1 MERHPTA
8 AIAPYS
14 TTPIAALQAGNPRTI
29 ARRPSSDAGLRGL
42 PRAMQRRTGLFARV
56 RPSASVN
63 PGKFHV
69 VDNGGYVDH
78 PRRAGRRILEAD
90 IIHPTDLRPST
101 TEITMGEAIE
111 ELAHFVAGT
120 PWEAIPEVVREHAK
134 LVLLDTLGVILAG
147 SIQSEVAD
155 VRARL
160 TATGGRGAT
169 VYAPGSPTTD
179 PRTAALLNGLAG
191 RSIELC
197 EGHRYVSCQ
206 GAVQVLPTAL
216 ASAEWL
222 ERSGR
227 ETLAALIFGYEV
239 AARLGAGL
247 TSRPLAHQNGQAP
260 LLGAVGAGARL
271 RGLNRDQTSLALR
284 IGAILLL
291 TPAYTNAVAGATALN
306 VAGGMSG
313 FAGTLAPELAL
324 AGVAAQPNAIEES
337 LGQLVGDGFRPEAV
351 TQELGQ
357 RWEIHRNYFRLRA
370 CCNPIYAALD
380 ALEEILA
387 DLRPHPDSIARIE
400 VATYRFAANMREPD
414 PVNYFAAKYSLPH
427 AAAALVLR
435 GNAGYHA
442 FTEEAV
448 RDPAIAAFR
457 RRVDVREDPALNAH
471 VPRLK
476 PARVTVTFTDGRKET
491 RSRESARGDF
501 QNPYGEGEVRA
512 KFRELA
518 RVVLSPAGVARLES
532 LVDRLDD
539 LPRLSDLV
547 VALREDPG
555 A

>member
-1 MERHPTA
+1 M
-8 AIAPYS
+8 
-14 TTPIAALQAGNPRTI
+14 
-29 ARRPSSDAGLRGL
+29 
-42 PRAMQRRTGLFARV
+42 
-56 RPSASVN
+56 
-63 PGKFHV
+63 GK
-69 VDNGGYVDH
+69 
-78 PRRAGRRILEAD
+78 
-90 IIHPTDLRPST
+90 
-101 TEITMGEAIE
+101 AIE

-120 PWEAIPEVVREHAK
+120 RWEAIPEAVREHAK
-134 LVLLDTLGVILAG
+134 LVLLDTLGVTLAG
-147 SIQSEVAD
+147 SVQPDVAG

-169 VYAPGSPTTD
+169 AYAPGWPTTD

-227 ETLAALIFGYEV
+227 ETLAALVFGYEV

-247 TSRPLAHQNGQAP
+247 TARPLAHQNGQAP
-260 LLGAVGAGARL
+260 LLGAVAAGARL
-271 RGLNRDQTSLALR
+271 RRLDGDQTSLALR
-284 IGAILLL
+284 IGAILVL
-291 TPAYTNAVAGATALN
+291 TPGYTNAVAGATALN

-313 FAGTLAPELAL
+313 FAGALAPELAL

-337 LGQLVGDGFRPEAV
+337 LGLLVGDGFRPEAV
-351 TQELGQ
+351 TEELGQ
-357 RWEIHRNYFRLRA
+357 RWEIARNYFRLRA

-380 ALEEILA
+380 ALEDIVT
-387 DLRPHPDSIARIE
+387 DLRPDPASIERID
-400 VATYRFAANMREPD
+400 VATYRFAANMRAQD
-414 PVNYFAAKYSLPH
+414 PANYFAAKYSLPH

-442 FTEEAV
+442 FTDEVV

-457 RRVDVREDPALNAH
+457 RRVTVREDPDLSAH

-476 PARVTVTFTDGRKET
+476 PARVTVTFTDGRQVT
-491 RSRESARGDF
+491 RLCESARGDY
-501 QNPYGEGEVRA
+501 QDPYGDGELRS

-518 RVVLSPAGVARLES
+518 GLVLSPAGVTQVET
-532 LVDRLDD
+532 LVDRLDA
-539 LPRLSDLV
+539 LPRLGDLV
-547 VALREDPG
+547 DVLRADRG

>member
-1 MERHPTA
+1 M
-8 AIAPYS
+8 
-14 TTPIAALQAGNPRTI
+14 
-29 ARRPSSDAGLRGL
+29 
-42 PRAMQRRTGLFARV
+42 
-56 RPSASVN
+56 
-63 PGKFHV
+63 GK
-69 VDNGGYVDH
+69 
-78 PRRAGRRILEAD
+78 
-90 IIHPTDLRPST
+90 
-101 TEITMGEAIE
+101 AIE

-120 PWEAIPEVVREHAK
+120 RWEAIPEAVREHAK
-134 LVLLDTLGVILAG
+134 LVLLDTLGVTLAG
-147 SIQSEVAD
+147 SVQPDVAG

-169 VYAPGSPTTD
+169 VYAPGWPTTD

-222 ERSGR
+222 EQSGR
-227 ETLAALIFGYEV
+227 ETLAALVFGYEV

-247 TSRPLAHQNGQAP
+247 TARPLAHQNGQAP
-260 LLGAVGAGARL
+260 LLGAVAAGARL
-271 RGLNRDQTSLALR
+271 RRLDGDQTSLALR
-284 IGAILLL
+284 IGAILVL
-291 TPAYTNAVAGATALN
+291 TPGYTNAVAGATALN

-313 FAGTLAPELAL
+313 FAGALAPELAL
-324 AGVAAQPNAIEES
+324 AGVAAQPNAIEEA

-351 TQELGQ
+351 TEELGQ
-357 RWEIHRNYFRLRA
+357 RWEIARNYFRLRA

-380 ALEEILA
+380 ALEDIVA
-387 DLRPHPDSIARIE
+387 DLRPDPASIERID
-400 VATYRFAANMREPD
+400 VATYRFAANMRAQD
-414 PVNYFAAKYSLPH
+414 PANYFAAKYSLPH

-442 FTEEAV
+442 FTDEVV

-457 RRVDVREDPALNAH
+457 RRVTVREDPDLSAH

-476 PARVTVTFTDGRKET
+476 PARVTVTFTDGRQVT
-491 RSRESARGDF
+491 RLRESARGDY
-501 QNPYGEGEVRA
+501 QDPYEEGELRS

-518 RVVLSPAGVARLES
+518 GLVLSPAGVTQVEK
-532 LVDRLDD
+532 LVDRLDA
-539 LPRLSDLV
+539 LPRLGDLV
-547 VALREDPG
+547 DVLRADRG